1 MQGRRGPTRNG
12 DDSNGGYPTVLEIL
26 VKNLAARVTQS
37 ATLRVKR
44 SVHEVV
50 QWSVLRLI
58 LGGIGAAIMIGGLIL
73 ILGAGVK
80 GLEALR
86 CPPWLAWLSTGLL
99 AILVA
104 LVAMRGILWPR
115 NVRED
120 D

>member
-1 MQGRRGPTRNG
+1 MQGRRATTRNG
-12 DDSNGGYPTVLEIL
+12 DASNGDYPSVLDVL
-26 VKNLAARVTQS
+26 LQNLAARVTQS
-37 ATLRVKR
+37 ATSRVKR
-44 SVHEVV
+44 GVHDVV

-73 ILGAGVK
+73 VLGAGVK

-86 CPPWLAWLSTGLL
+86 CPSWLAWLSTGAL

-115 NVRED
+115 NVREGD
-120 D
+120 